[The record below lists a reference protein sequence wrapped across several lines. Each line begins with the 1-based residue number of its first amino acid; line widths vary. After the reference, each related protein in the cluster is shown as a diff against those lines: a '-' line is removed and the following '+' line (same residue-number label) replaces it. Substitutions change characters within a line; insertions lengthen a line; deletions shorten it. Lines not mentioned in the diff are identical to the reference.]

1 MNTLQ
6 SWTSR
11 WFLGLLLVL
20 IGSPDGFCQD
30 RTADAGNGSIAGV
43 VLDADGSPV
52 AGASV
57 IVCDSESGIPVVAG
71 SYLPLTHDRRQI
83 EDNIDNMAHA
93 TTTESGEFSLAGL
106 PVGEYRLIAQSWQRD
121 EPVESM
127 LDING
132 EVVFLHGLA
141 EHVSVKADE
150 TTTVRITPAGDL
162 TLHVRVKSA
171 NSDTLLLVSRS
182 PTRADP
188 ILGFTGWVGPFMT
201 DMLAGNRM
209 PLGKTT
215 IHGLPAGMVHVVVF
229 ANDDIP
235 GWGAAA
241 VELKDKT
248 TTTVTIPF
256 ISGWSDAVHSPPPA
270 LEELGERLKQLDLD
284 QSAAIMQLLAENNI
298 EIDRM
303 HPVVAMAK
311 NLDKQIKLA
320 DNSEHRLGDILAA
333 QAYASMKRWLE
344 SKNSSQNPYVAPA
357 VKRIPSG

>member
-6 SWTSR
+6 SWTPR

-30 RTADAGNGSIAGV
+30 GTADAGNGSIAGI
-43 VLDADGSPV
+43 VLDGDGSPV

-57 IVCDSESGIPVVAG
+57 IVCNGESGVPVIAG

-83 EDNIDNMAHA
+83 ENNLDHLAHA
-93 TTTESGEFSLAGL
+93 TTTKTGEFTLTGL
-106 PVGEYRLIAQSWQRD
+106 PVGEYRLIAQSWKRD
-121 EPVESM
+121 EPAKAM
-127 LDING
+127 LDVNG

-141 EHVSVKADE
+141 EHVSVKTGE
-150 TTTVRITPAGDL
+150 TTTVTITPAGSL

-171 NSDTLLLVSRS
+171 NSDTLLIVSRS

-188 ILGFTGWVGPFMT
+188 ILGFTGWVGPFMGNV
-201 DMLAGNRM
+201 LAGNRM

-229 ANDDIP
+229 ANDDVP

-248 TTTVTIPF
+248 TATVTIPF
-256 ISGWSDAVHSPPPA
+256 ISGWSDAVHTPPPA
-270 LEELGERLKQLDLD
+270 LKALGDQLKELGLD
-284 QSAAIMQLLAENNI
+284 QSAAIKKLLADNNI

-303 HPVVAMAK
+303 HPVTFMAEH
-311 NLDKQIKLA
+311 LDRRITLA
-320 DNSEHRLGDILAA
+320 DGSEHRLGDILAA
-333 QAYASMKRWLE
+333 QAYASMKQWLD
-344 SKNSSQNPYVAPA
+344 KKGRTANPYVAPT
-357 VKRIPSG
+357 VQRTPNG